1 MMNRNKMIQRISLEC
16 FPIIYLLDQ
25 VNKKFAP
32 ILLVCGKQRIG
43 KSNYA
48 LSLASVL
55 SWILNDEEYN
65 VDKYVY
71 FNALEFMKKFITE
84 RRKIFII
91 DEASKDLSKSD
102 WYTTLNQVLSK
113 IIETQADLH
122 NIFIIVLPHASRLA
136 TQHKIYVNMKIVMT
150 ARGKAEWI
158 YMKQKYGELSSDIKK
173 IVKNIWCK
181 KWELP
186 LAPLHLIRNYEALA
200 TKRKREIASEEVGS
214 LRAKQKDWMCLGCN
228 HMNKKTA
235 TLCSKC
241 GLSK

>member
-1 MMNRNKMIQRISLEC
+1 MNRYKMVQRINKDC

-32 ILLVCGKQRIG
+32 IILVCGKQRIG
-43 KSNYA
+43 KSNYT
-48 LSLASVL
+48 LSLCYTL
-55 SWILNDEEYN
+55 SWILNNEEYD

-71 FNALEFMKKFITE
+71 FNALEFMKKYISE
-84 RRKIFII
+84 RRKIFVI
-91 DEASKDLSKSD
+91 DEASKDLSKSE

-136 TQHKIYVNMKIVMT
+136 TQHKIYVNMKIVMS
-150 ARGKAEWI
+150 ARGKAEWT

-173 IVKNIWCK
+173 IVKQVWCK

-186 LAPLHLIRNYEALA
+186 LAPEKLRKQYEALA
-200 TKRKREIASEEVGS
+200 TKRKREIAQEEVAS
-214 LRAKQKDWMCLGCN
+214 VKAKRKDWMCLGCE
-228 HMNKKTA
+228 HVNKGVM
-235 TLCSKC
+235 LSCVKC